1 MAVRVTDRFEA
12 KENFKGITKGERCT
26 VMEYNIVY
34 PCEFSTCVVLTDDGL
49 EIKMWLSDF
58 QRYFKAV
65 DEKEEA
71 KVDFNDELGKAIE
84 QQKAI
89 KQQNIQEELDNIA
102 KRLGELELEKQELL
116 KKVKELKEI

>member
-34 PCEFSTCVVLTDDGL
+34 PCEFSNCVVLTDDGL
-49 EIKMWLSDF
+49 DIKMWLSDF
-58 QRYFKAV
+58 QKYFKAV

-71 KVDFNDELGKAIE
+71 KVDFNDELE
-84 QQKAI
+84 KAI
-89 KQQNIQEELDNIA
+89 KQQNIYDELDRIA
-102 KRLGELELEKQELL
+102 KRLGVLELEKQELL
-116 KKVKELKEI
+116 KKAKELKEL

>member
-49 EIKMWLSDF
+49 DIKMWLSDF
-58 QRYFKAV
+58 QKYFKAV
-65 DEKEEA
+65 DEREEA
-71 KVDFNDELGKAIE
+71 KVDFNDELE
-84 QQKAI
+84 KAI
-89 KQQNIQEELDNIA
+89 KQQNVQEELDNIA

-116 KKVKELKEI
+116 KKAKELKEI